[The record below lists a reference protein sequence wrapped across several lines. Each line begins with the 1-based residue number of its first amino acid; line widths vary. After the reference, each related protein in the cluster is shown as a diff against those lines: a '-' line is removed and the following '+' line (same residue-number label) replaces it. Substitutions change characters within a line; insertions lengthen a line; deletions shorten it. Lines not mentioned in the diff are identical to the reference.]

1 MMQDLWGL
9 EFASELSNMMMPNN
23 FLFQKY
29 QNLFLILANSEEGKH
44 ILGVKE
50 KLPIVKLT
58 PNTFIQDTGER
69 KGLDRIYKGQFFCYE
84 KMAKHLLPYLMAY
97 ESLDRKPIG
106 TDEAIEFF
114 ASQKGLRRSKIF
126 PQVHLD
132 TGTYYA
138 SAADGVLLHAL
149 PATNTWST
157 CRSATTANAMAGT
170 GTTGSL
176 TFAFPFADSPYLS
189 RLTFPT
195 DTSGLTSDATIASA
209 SLKTY
214 VNSKSN
220 AGVANIAICL
230 MTVANT
236 TTLADTDYDGYDSLN
251 SPSEWITRVSADLTT
266 SAYTSFTYN
275 ATGLAAIS
283 KTGFT
288 HNGMRSSLD
297 IDNSS
302 PANPGTGDVNFTF
315 SENTG
320 TSADPYLEV
329 VFTLPTPGGYIH
341 ISN

>member
-1 MMQDLWGL
+1 MTL
-9 EFASELSNMMMPNN
+9 NKT
-23 FLFQKY
+23 LFDKY
-29 QNLFLILANSEEGKH
+29 QYLFLILANSEEGRY
-44 ILGVKE
+44 ILGIKE
-50 KLPIVKLT
+50 KLPVVKLT
-58 PNTFIQDTGER
+58 PNTFIQHVGGKE
-69 KGLDRIYKGQFFCYE
+69 YKGHFFCYE

-97 ESLDRKPIG
+97 DEIKRKPIG

-114 ASQKGLRRSKIF
+114 ASQKGLKQSNIF
-126 PQVHLD
+126 PQVYLD

-149 PATNTWST
+149 PATTWST

-176 TFAFPFADSPYLS
+176 TFAFPFTDSPYLS

-195 DTSGLTSDATIASA
+195 DTSGLTSNATITAA
-209 SLKTY
+209 ALKAY

-236 TTLADTDYDGYDSLN
+236 SSLASGDYDGYDSLN
-251 SPSEWITRVSADLTT
+251 SPSEWITRVSADLSTGGYAT
-266 SAYTSFTYN
+266 FSYN
-275 ATGLAAIS
+275 ATGLAAIN

-329 VFTLPTPGGYIH
+329 TFTLPSMGGFIFT
-341 ISN
+341 SN

>member
-1 MMQDLWGL
+1 
-9 EFASELSNMMMPNN
+9 MPNN

-50 KLPIVKLT
+50 SLPIVKLT

-84 KMAKHLLPYLMAY
+84 KMAKHLLLYLMAY
-97 ESLDRKPIG
+97 EALDRKPIG

-114 ASQKGLRRSKIF
+114 ASQIGLRRSNVF
-126 PQVHLD
+126 PQVFLD

-138 SAADGVLLHAL
+138 AAGDGVLLNAL

-157 CRSATTANAMAGT
+157 CRSSATANAHDGT
-170 GTTGSL
+170 STTGSL
-176 TFAFPFADSPYLS
+176 TFAFPFVNSPYLS
-189 RLTFPT
+189 RLAFPT
-195 DTSGLTSDATIASA
+195 DTSALTSAATIISA
-209 SLKTY
+209 ALKAY
-214 VNSKSN
+214 VNSKGN
-220 AGVANIAICL
+220 ASVADIAICQ

-236 TTLADTDYDGYDSLN
+236 SSLAAGDFDGYDSLN
-251 SPSEWITRVSADLTT
+251 SPSEWITRVSADLSTGGYAT
-266 SAYTSFTYN
+266 FNYN
-275 ATGLAAIS
+275 ATGLAAIN

-302 PANPGTGDVNFTF
+302 PANPGTGNVNFTF

-329 VFTLPTPGGYIH
+329 VYVIPGGYIH